1 MIKLSTRGDYAIK
14 TIIYLLK
21 NNTSLVKISEISTN
35 QKLSESLLRRVV
47 ADMERNS
54 IIETIKWRNWWI
66 KIWKDLGSIS
76 IYDVFLSVWE
86 ELWIS
91 DCTKWMYCDN
101 HESCQTTSLYSL
113 IQKSFNGVLKLYTLD
128 KIIKKES

>member
-54 IIETIKWRNWWI
+54 IIETIKWRNWWVKLALPI
-66 KIWKDLGSIS
+66 EKISV
-76 IYDVFLSVWE
+76 YDVLNASWE
-86 ELWIS
+86 NMNIS
-91 DCTKWMYCDN
+91 DCTWGLKCSNFDKC
-101 HESCQTTSLYSL
+101 STTKVLNN
-113 IQKSFNGVLKLYTLD
+113 IQKWFNTLLKMQTLD
-128 KIIKKES
+128 KIIK

>member
-1 MIKLSTRGDYAIK
+1 MIKLSTKWDYAIK

-21 NNTSLVKISEISTN
+21 NNNCLIKISEISN
-35 QKLSESLLRRVV
+35 SQKLSESLLRRVV
-47 ADMERNS
+47 ADMERSS
-54 IIETIKWRNWWI
+54 IIETVKWRNWWI
-66 KIWKDLGSIS
+66 KIGRDLSSIS
-76 IYDVFLSVWE
+76 IYDVLLSVWE

-101 HESCQTTSLYSL
+101 HESCQTTWLYSL
-113 IQKSFNGVLKLYTLD
+113 IQKSLNGVLKLYTLD

>member
-1 MIKLSTRGDYAIK
+1 MIKLSTKWDYAIK

-21 NNTSLVKISEISTN
+21 NNNCLVKISEISN
-35 QKLSESLLRRVV
+35 SQKLSESLLRRVV

-54 IIETIKWRNWWI
+54 IIETVKWRNWWI
-66 KIWKDLGSIS
+66 KIWRDLKSIS
-76 IYDVFLSVWE
+76 IYDVLLSVWE
-86 ELWIS
+86 ELGIS

-101 HESCQTTSLYSL
+101 HESCQTTWLYSL
-113 IQKSFNGVLKLYTLD
+113 IQKSLNWVLKLYTLD

>member
-1 MIKLSTRGDYAIK
+1 MIKLSTKWDYAIK

-21 NNTSLVKISEISTN
+21 NNNCLVKISEISTN
-35 QKLSESLLRRVV
+35 QKISESLLRRVV

-54 IIETIKWRNWWI
+54 IIETVKWRNWWI
-66 KIWKDLGSIS
+66 KISKDLSTIS
-76 IYDVFLSVWE
+76 IYDVLLSVWE

-91 DCTKWMYCDN
+91 DCTKWIYCDN
-101 HESCQTTSLYSL
+101 HENCQTTWLYSL
-113 IQKSFNGVLKLYTLD
+113 IQKSLNWVLKLYTLD

>member
-66 KIWKDLGSIS
+66 KIWRDLGSIS
-76 IYDVFLSVWE
+76 IYDVLLSVWE

>member
-66 KIWKDLGSIS
+66 KIWRDLGSIS
-76 IYDVFLSVWE
+76 IYDVLLSVWE

-101 HESCQTTSLYSL
+101 HESCQSTSLYSL